1 MKKKNKLFALLLLP
15 VIGMTVIS
23 GCSSA
28 EKTSTG
34 NEVVVNNNG
43 NDYYLDAGIIVNLG
57 KNGELS
63 AVGCEATED
72 NNNVQYVDNI
82 APEKLSKYKSVYINN
97 AIYCVKE
104 SNLYKYTFTDNK
116 NILKKEEITINSDAF
131 ADEYGSK
138 LIYDLKTDGQY
149 LYFII
154 KPSMDYMSAVS
165 KDSLYKIG
173 KMSFDGKEVD
183 WYDVVASSYTIDDG
197 YIYYFNNGYT
207 SDGDSYSFNFENSG
221 LYKMKLDGSGKEL
234 MYNDFETESDT
245 KNQLYFYNLND
256 MKVYGDYLYFANYS
270 SQGENKVCRIK
281 KDGSNLETVSKNS
294 AYSLSLDTENN
305 KLYYIGRS
313 DNTGLAKRKCYE
325 ISLDTFNET
334 ELFETGINE
343 PAIYY
348 FNNYLYLNYSGGLAG
363 GLIYG
368 DGRPK
373 GNFAGLRYDIAN
385 KKVEQLVERY
395 NKQELED
402 GIFTTIKY
410 DGPYLEWKSE

>member
-1 MKKKNKLFALLLLP
+1 MKKKNKLFDLLLLP

-207 SDGDSYSFNFENSG
+207 PDGGSYSFNFENSG

-234 MYNDFETESDT
+234 MYNDFELESDT
-245 KNQLYFYNLND
+245 KNQLYFYDLKD

-270 SQGENKVCRIK
+270 SKGENKVCRIK
-281 KDGSNLETVSKNS
+281 KDGSDFETVSKNS
-294 AYSLSLDTENN
+294 AYSLSFDTENN
-305 KLYYIGRS
+305 KLYYIGRG

-325 ISLDTFNET
+325 ILLDTFDET
-334 ELFETGINE
+334 ELFEIGINE
-343 PAIYY
+343 PDVYY
-348 FNNYLYLNYSGGLAG
+348 YNNYLYLNYADTALAADISSVSSVMIG
-363 GLIYG
+363 E
-368 DGRPK
+368 
-373 GNFAGLRYDIAN
+373 RYDTVN
-385 KKVEQLVERY
+385 KKLELLYGHY
-395 NKQELED
+395 NKQEIKD

>member
-281 KDGSNLETVSKNS
+281 RDGSDFETVSKNS

-305 KLYYIGRS
+305 KLYYVGRS
-313 DNTGLAKRKCYE
+313 DTTGLANRKCYE
-325 ISLDTFNET
+325 ISLDTFDET
-334 ELFETGINE
+334 ELFEISINE
-343 PAIYY
+343 PDIYY
-348 FNNYLYLNYSGGLAG
+348 YNNYLYLNYADTVLAADISTVMIG
-363 GLIYG
+363 E
-368 DGRPK
+368 
-373 GNFAGLRYDIAN
+373 RYDTVN
-385 KKVEQLVERY
+385 KKLELLYGYY
-395 NKQELED
+395 NRQEIKD

-410 DGPYLEWKSE
+410 EGPYLEWKSE

>member
-1 MKKKNKLFALLLLP
+1 MKKKNILFALLLLP

-23 GCSSA
+23 GCSSS

-281 KDGSNLETVSKNS
+281 RDGSDFETVSKNS
-294 AYSLSLDTENN
+294 AYSLSFDTENN
-305 KLYYIGRS
+305 KLYYVGRS
-313 DNTGLAKRKCYE
+313 DTTGLAKRKRYE
-325 ISLDTFNET
+325 ISLDTFDET
-334 ELFETGINE
+334 ELFEISINE
-343 PAIYY
+343 PDVYY
-348 FNNYLYLNYSGGLAG
+348 YNNYLYLNYADTALAADISSVMIG
-363 GLIYG
+363 E
-368 DGRPK
+368 
-373 GNFAGLRYDIAN
+373 RYDTVN
-385 KKVEQLVERY
+385 QKLELLYGHY

>member
-1 MKKKNKLFALLLLP
+1 MKKKNKFSTLLLLP

-23 GCSSA
+23 GCSSVDKA
-28 EKTSTG
+28 STG

-57 KNGELS
+57 KDGELS

-72 NNNVQYVDNI
+72 NDNVQYVDDI
-82 APEKLSKYKSVYINN
+82 VPEKLSKNKSVYINN

-281 KDGSNLETVSKNS
+281 KDGSDFETVSKNS
-294 AYSLSLDTENN
+294 AYSLSFDTENN
-305 KLYYIGRS
+305 KLYYIGRG

-325 ISLDTFNET
+325 ILLDTFDET
-334 ELFETGINE
+334 ELFEIGINE
-343 PAIYY
+343 PDVYY
-348 FNNYLYLNYSGGLAG
+348 YNNYLYLNYADTVLAADISTVMIG
-363 GLIYG
+363 E
-368 DGRPK
+368 
-373 GNFAGLRYDIAN
+373 RYDTVN
-385 KKVEQLVERY
+385 KKLELLYGYY
-395 NKQELED
+395 NRQEIKD

-410 DGPYLEWKSE
+410 EGPYLEWKSE

>member
-207 SDGDSYSFNFENSG
+207 PDGGSYSFNFENSG

-234 MYNDFETESDT
+234 MYNDFEPESDT
-245 KNQLYFYNLND
+245 KNQLYFYDLKD

-270 SQGENKVCRIK
+270 SKGENKVCRIK
-281 KDGSNLETVSKNS
+281 KDGSDFETVSKNS
-294 AYSLSLDTENN
+294 AYSLSFDTENN
-305 KLYYIGRS
+305 KLYYIGRG

-325 ISLDTFNET
+325 ILLDTFDET
-334 ELFETGINE
+334 ELFEIGINE
-343 PAIYY
+343 PDVYY
-348 FNNYLYLNYSGGLAG
+348 YNNYLYLNYADTALAADISSVSSVMIG
-363 GLIYG
+363 E
-368 DGRPK
+368 
-373 GNFAGLRYDIAN
+373 RYDTGN
-385 KKVEQLVERY
+385 KKLELLYGHY
-395 NKQELED
+395 NKQEIKD

>member
-207 SDGDSYSFNFENSG
+207 PDGGSYSFNFENSG

-234 MYNDFETESDT
+234 MYNDFEPESDT
-245 KNQLYFYNLND
+245 KNQLYFYDLKD

-270 SQGENKVCRIK
+270 SKGENKVCRIK
-281 KDGSNLETVSKNS
+281 KDGSDFETVSKNS
-294 AYSLSLDTENN
+294 AYSLSFDTENN
-305 KLYYIGRS
+305 KLYYIGRG

-325 ISLDTFNET
+325 ILLDTFDET
-334 ELFETGINE
+334 ELFEIGINE
-343 PAIYY
+343 PDVYY
-348 FNNYLYLNYSGGLAG
+348 YNNYLYLNYADTALAADISSVSSVMIG
-363 GLIYG
+363 E
-368 DGRPK
+368 
-373 GNFAGLRYDIAN
+373 RYDTVN
-385 KKVEQLVERY
+385 KKLELLYGHY
-395 NKQELED
+395 NKQEIKD

-410 DGPYLEWKSE
+410 DGPYLESM

>member
-270 SQGENKVCRIK
+270 SKGENKVCRIK
-281 KDGSNLETVSKNS
+281 KDGSDFETVSKNS
-294 AYSLSLDTENN
+294 AYSLSFDTENN
-305 KLYYIGRS
+305 KLYYIGRG

-325 ISLDTFNET
+325 ILLDTFDET
-334 ELFETGINE
+334 ELFEIGINE
-343 PAIYY
+343 PDVYY
-348 FNNYLYLNYSGGLAG
+348 YNNYLYLNYADTALAADISSVSSVMIG
-363 GLIYG
+363 E
-368 DGRPK
+368 
-373 GNFAGLRYDIAN
+373 RYDTVN
-385 KKVEQLVERY
+385 KKLELLYGHY
-395 NKQELED
+395 NKQEIKD

>member
-1 MKKKNKLFALLLLP
+1 M
-15 VIGMTVIS
+15 
-23 GCSSA
+23 
-28 EKTSTG
+28 
-34 NEVVVNNNG
+34 
-43 NDYYLDAGIIVNLG
+43 
-57 KNGELS
+57 
-63 AVGCEATED
+63 
-72 NNNVQYVDNI
+72 
-82 APEKLSKYKSVYINN
+82 YKRQ

-281 KDGSNLETVSKNS
+281 RDGSDFETVSKNS
-294 AYSLSLDTENN
+294 AYSLSFDTENN
-305 KLYYIGRS
+305 KLYYVGRS
-313 DNTGLAKRKCYE
+313 DTTGLAKRKCYE
-325 ISLDTFNET
+325 ISLDTFDET
-334 ELFETGINE
+334 ELFEISINE
-343 PAIYY
+343 PDVYY
-348 FNNYLYLNYSGGLAG
+348 YNNYLYLNYADTALAADISSVMIG
-363 GLIYG
+363 E
-368 DGRPK
+368 
-373 GNFAGLRYDIAN
+373 RYDTVN
-385 KKVEQLVERY
+385 QKLELLYGHY

>member
-57 KNGELS
+57 KNVELS

-207 SDGDSYSFNFENSG
+207 PDGGSYSFNFENSG

-234 MYNDFETESDT
+234 MYNDFELESDT
-245 KNQLYFYNLND
+245 KNQLYFYDLKD

-270 SQGENKVCRIK
+270 SKGENKVCRIK
-281 KDGSNLETVSKNS
+281 KDGSDFETVSKNS
-294 AYSLSLDTENN
+294 AYSLSFDTENN
-305 KLYYIGRS
+305 KLYYIGRG

-325 ISLDTFNET
+325 ILLDTFDET
-334 ELFETGINE
+334 ELFEIGINE
-343 PAIYY
+343 PDVYY
-348 FNNYLYLNYSGGLAG
+348 YNNYLYLNYADTALAADISSVSSVMIG
-363 GLIYG
+363 E
-368 DGRPK
+368 
-373 GNFAGLRYDIAN
+373 RYDTVN
-385 KKVEQLVERY
+385 KKLELLYGHY
-395 NKQELED
+395 NKQEIKD

>member
-23 GCSSA
+23 GCSSS

-207 SDGDSYSFNFENSG
+207 PDGGSYSFNFENSG

-234 MYNDFETESDT
+234 MYNDFEPESDT
-245 KNQLYFYNLND
+245 KNQLYFYDLKD

-270 SQGENKVCRIK
+270 SKGENKVCRIK
-281 KDGSNLETVSKNS
+281 KDGSDFETVSKNS
-294 AYSLSLDTENN
+294 AYSLSFDTENN
-305 KLYYIGRS
+305 KLYYIGRG
-313 DNTGLAKRKCYE
+313 DNTRLAKRKCYE
-325 ISLDTFNET
+325 ILLDTFDET
-334 ELFETGINE
+334 ELFEIGINE
-343 PAIYY
+343 PDVYY
-348 FNNYLYLNYSGGLAG
+348 YNNYLYLNYADTALAADISSVSSVMIG
-363 GLIYG
+363 E
-368 DGRPK
+368 
-373 GNFAGLRYDIAN
+373 RYDTVN
-385 KKVEQLVERY
+385 KKLELLYGHY
-395 NKQELED
+395 NKQEIKD

>member
-1 MKKKNKLFALLLLP
+1 MKKKNKFSTLLLLP

-23 GCSSA
+23 GCSSVDKA
-28 EKTSTG
+28 STG

-57 KNGELS
+57 KDGELS

-72 NNNVQYVDNI
+72 NDNVQYVDDI
-82 APEKLSKYKSVYINN
+82 VPEKLSKNKSVYINN

-131 ADEYGSK
+131 VDEYSVK
-138 LIYDLKTDGQY
+138 MINELTSDGKN
-149 LYFII
+149 LFFII
-154 KPSMDYMSAVS
+154 KPEQNYITEQKDYS
-165 KDSLYKIG
+165 KDSLFKIG
-173 KMSFDGKEVD
+173 KMSFDGKKVD
-183 WYDVVASSYTIDDG
+183 WYDDVVASSYTINDG

-207 SDGDSYSFNFENSG
+207 PDGDSYSFNFEKSG

-245 KNQLYFYNLND
+245 KNQLYFYNLKD

-305 KLYYIGRS
+305 KLYYVGRS
-313 DNTGLAKRKCYE
+313 DTTGLANRKCYE
-325 ISLDTFNET
+325 ISLDTFDET
-334 ELFETGINE
+334 ELFEISINE
-343 PAIYY
+343 PDIYY
-348 FNNYLYLNYSGGLAG
+348 YNNYLYLNYADTVLAADISTVMIG
-363 GLIYG
+363 E
-368 DGRPK
+368 
-373 GNFAGLRYDIAN
+373 RYDTVN
-385 KKVEQLVERY
+385 KKLELLYGYY
-395 NKQELED
+395 NRQEIKD

-410 DGPYLEWKSE
+410 EGPYLEWKSE

>member
-23 GCSSA
+23 GCSSS

-207 SDGDSYSFNFENSG
+207 PDGGSYSFNFENSG

-234 MYNDFETESDT
+234 MYNDFEPESDT
-245 KNQLYFYNLND
+245 KNQLYFYDLKD

-270 SQGENKVCRIK
+270 SKGENKVCRIK
-281 KDGSNLETVSKNS
+281 KDGSDFETVSKNS
-294 AYSLSLDTENN
+294 AYSLSFDTENN
-305 KLYYIGRS
+305 KLYYIGRG

-325 ISLDTFNET
+325 ILLDTFDET
-334 ELFETGINE
+334 ELFEIGINE
-343 PAIYY
+343 PDVYY
-348 FNNYLYLNYSGGLAG
+348 YNNYLYLNYADTALAADISSVSSVMIG
-363 GLIYG
+363 E
-368 DGRPK
+368 
-373 GNFAGLRYDIAN
+373 RYDTVN
-385 KKVEQLVERY
+385 KKLELLYGHY
-395 NKQELED
+395 NK
-402 GIFTTIKY
+402 
-410 DGPYLEWKSE
+410 

>member
-207 SDGDSYSFNFENSG
+207 PDGGSYSFNFENSG
-221 LYKMKLDGSGKEL
+221 LYKMKLDGSSKEL
-234 MYNDFETESDT
+234 MYNDFEPESDT
-245 KNQLYFYNLND
+245 KNQLYFYDLKD

-270 SQGENKVCRIK
+270 SKGENKVCRIK
-281 KDGSNLETVSKNS
+281 KDGSDFETVSKNS
-294 AYSLSLDTENN
+294 AYSLSFDTENN
-305 KLYYIGRS
+305 KLYYIGRG

-325 ISLDTFNET
+325 ILLDTFDET
-334 ELFETGINE
+334 ELFEIGINE
-343 PAIYY
+343 PDVYY
-348 FNNYLYLNYSGGLAG
+348 YNNYLYLNYADTALAADISSVSSVMIG
-363 GLIYG
+363 E
-368 DGRPK
+368 
-373 GNFAGLRYDIAN
+373 RYDTVN
-385 KKVEQLVERY
+385 KKLELLYGHY
-395 NKQELED
+395 NKQEIKD

>member
-207 SDGDSYSFNFENSG
+207 PDGGSYSFNFENSG

-234 MYNDFETESDT
+234 MYNDFEPESDT
-245 KNQLYFYNLND
+245 KNQLYFYDLKD

-270 SQGENKVCRIK
+270 SKGENKVCRIK
-281 KDGSNLETVSKNS
+281 KDGSDFENVSKNS
-294 AYSLSLDTENN
+294 AYSLSFDTENN
-305 KLYYIGRS
+305 KLYYIGRG

-325 ISLDTFNET
+325 ILLDTFDET
-334 ELFETGINE
+334 ELFEIGINE
-343 PAIYY
+343 PDVYY
-348 FNNYLYLNYSGGLAG
+348 YNNYLYLNYADTALAADISSVSSVMIG
-363 GLIYG
+363 E
-368 DGRPK
+368 
-373 GNFAGLRYDIAN
+373 RYDTVN
-385 KKVEQLVERY
+385 KKLELLYGHY
-395 NKQELED
+395 NKQEIKD

>member
-43 NDYYLDAGIIVNLG
+43 NDNYLDAGIIVNLG

-207 SDGDSYSFNFENSG
+207 PDGGSYSFNFENSG
-221 LYKMKLDGSGKEL
+221 LYKMKLDGSSKEL
-234 MYNDFETESDT
+234 MYNDFEPESDT
-245 KNQLYFYNLND
+245 KNQLYFYDLKD

-270 SQGENKVCRIK
+270 SKGENKVCRIK
-281 KDGSNLETVSKNS
+281 KDGSDFETVSKNS
-294 AYSLSLDTENN
+294 AYSLSFDTENN
-305 KLYYIGRS
+305 KLYYIGRG

-325 ISLDTFNET
+325 ILLDTFDET
-334 ELFETGINE
+334 ELFEIGINE
-343 PAIYY
+343 PDVYY
-348 FNNYLYLNYSGGLAG
+348 YNNYLYLNYADTALAADISSVSSVMIG
-363 GLIYG
+363 E
-368 DGRPK
+368 
-373 GNFAGLRYDIAN
+373 RYDTVN
-385 KKVEQLVERY
+385 KKLELLYGHY
-395 NKQELED
+395 NKQEIKD

>member
-82 APEKLSKYKSVYINN
+82 VPEKLSKYKSVYINN

-183 WYDVVASSYTIDDG
+183 WYDVVASSYTIDEG

-207 SDGDSYSFNFENSG
+207 PDGGSYSFNFENSG

-234 MYNDFETESDT
+234 MYNDFEPESDT
-245 KNQLYFYNLND
+245 KNQLYFYDLKD

-270 SQGENKVCRIK
+270 SKGENKVCRIK
-281 KDGSNLETVSKNS
+281 KDGSDFETVSKNS
-294 AYSLSLDTENN
+294 AYSLSFDTENN
-305 KLYYIGRS
+305 KLYYIGRG

-325 ISLDTFNET
+325 ILLDTFDET
-334 ELFETGINE
+334 ELFEIGINE
-343 PAIYY
+343 PDVYY
-348 FNNYLYLNYSGGLAG
+348 YNNYLYLNYADTALAADISSVSSVMIG
-363 GLIYG
+363 E
-368 DGRPK
+368 
-373 GNFAGLRYDIAN
+373 RYDTVN
-385 KKVEQLVERY
+385 KKLELLYGHY
-395 NKQELED
+395 NKQEIKD

>member
-207 SDGDSYSFNFENSG
+207 PDGGSYSFNFENSG

-234 MYNDFETESDT
+234 MYNDFEPESDT
-245 KNQLYFYNLND
+245 KNQLYFYDLKD

-270 SQGENKVCRIK
+270 SKGENKVCRIK
-281 KDGSNLETVSKNS
+281 KDGSDFETVSKNS
-294 AYSLSLDTENN
+294 AYSLSFDTENN
-305 KLYYIGRS
+305 KLYYIGRG

-325 ISLDTFNET
+325 ILLDTFDET
-334 ELFETGINE
+334 ELFEIGINE
-343 PAIYY
+343 PDVYY
-348 FNNYLYLNYSGGLAG
+348 YNNYLYLNYADTALAADISSVSSVMIG
-363 GLIYG
+363 E
-368 DGRPK
+368 
-373 GNFAGLRYDIAN
+373 RYDSVN
-385 KKVEQLVERY
+385 KKLELLYGHY
-395 NKQELED
+395 NKQEIKD

>member
-281 KDGSNLETVSKNS
+281 RDGSDFETVSKNS
-294 AYSLSLDTENN
+294 AYSLSFDTENN
-305 KLYYIGRS
+305 KLYYVGRS
-313 DNTGLAKRKCYE
+313 DTTGLAKRKCYE
-325 ISLDTFNET
+325 ISLDTFDET
-334 ELFETGINE
+334 ELFEISINE
-343 PAIYY
+343 PDVYY
-348 FNNYLYLNYSGGLAG
+348 YNNYLYLNYADTALAADISSVMIG
-363 GLIYG
+363 E
-368 DGRPK
+368 
-373 GNFAGLRYDIAN
+373 RYDTVN
-385 KKVEQLVERY
+385 QKLELLYGYY
-395 NKQELED
+395 NRQEIKD

-410 DGPYLEWKSE
+410 EGPYLEWKSE

>member
-23 GCSSA
+23 GCSSS

-82 APEKLSKYKSVYINN
+82 APEKLSKYQSVYINN

-281 KDGSNLETVSKNS
+281 RDGSDFETVSKNS
-294 AYSLSLDTENN
+294 AYSLSFDTENN
-305 KLYYIGRS
+305 KLYYVGRS
-313 DNTGLAKRKCYE
+313 DTTGLAKRKCYE
-325 ISLDTFNET
+325 ISLDTFDET
-334 ELFETGINE
+334 ELFEISINE
-343 PAIYY
+343 PDVYY
-348 FNNYLYLNYSGGLAG
+348 YNNYLYLNYADTALAADISSVMIG
-363 GLIYG
+363 E
-368 DGRPK
+368 
-373 GNFAGLRYDIAN
+373 RYDTVN
-385 KKVEQLVERY
+385 QKLELLYGHY

>member
-207 SDGDSYSFNFENSG
+207 PDGGSYSFNFENSG
-221 LYKMKLDGSGKEL
+221 LYKMKLDGSSKEL
-234 MYNDFETESDT
+234 MYNDFEPESDT
-245 KNQLYFYNLND
+245 KNQLYFYDLKD

-270 SQGENKVCRIK
+270 SKGENKVCRIK
-281 KDGSNLETVSKNS
+281 KDGSDFETVSKNS
-294 AYSLSLDTENN
+294 AYSLSFDTENN
-305 KLYYIGRS
+305 KLYYIRRG

-325 ISLDTFNET
+325 ILLDTFDET
-334 ELFETGINE
+334 ELFEIGINE
-343 PAIYY
+343 PDVYY
-348 FNNYLYLNYSGGLAG
+348 YNNYLYLNYADTALAADISSVSSVMIG
-363 GLIYG
+363 E
-368 DGRPK
+368 
-373 GNFAGLRYDIAN
+373 RYDTVN
-385 KKVEQLVERY
+385 KKLELLYGHY
-395 NKQELED
+395 NKQEIKD

>member
-72 NNNVQYVDNI
+72 NNNEQYVDNI

-207 SDGDSYSFNFENSG
+207 PDGGSYSFNFENSG

-234 MYNDFETESDT
+234 MYNDFEPESDT
-245 KNQLYFYNLND
+245 KNQLYFYDLKD

-270 SQGENKVCRIK
+270 SKGENKVCRIK
-281 KDGSNLETVSKNS
+281 KDGSDFETVSKNS
-294 AYSLSLDTENN
+294 AYSLSFDTENN
-305 KLYYIGRS
+305 KLYYIGRG

-325 ISLDTFNET
+325 ILLDTFDET
-334 ELFETGINE
+334 ELFEIGINE
-343 PAIYY
+343 PDVYY
-348 FNNYLYLNYSGGLAG
+348 YNNYLYLNYADTALAADISSVSSVMIG
-363 GLIYG
+363 E
-368 DGRPK
+368 
-373 GNFAGLRYDIAN
+373 RYDTVN
-385 KKVEQLVERY
+385 KKLELLYGHY
-395 NKQELED
+395 NKQEIKD

>member
-1 MKKKNKLFALLLLP
+1 MKKKNILFALLLLP

-23 GCSSA
+23 GCSSS

-281 KDGSNLETVSKNS
+281 RDGSDFETVSKNS
-294 AYSLSLDTENN
+294 AYSLSFDTENN
-305 KLYYIGRS
+305 KLYYVGRS
-313 DNTGLAKRKCYE
+313 DTTGLAKRKCYE
-325 ISLDTFNET
+325 ISLDTFDET
-334 ELFETGINE
+334 ELFEISINE
-343 PAIYY
+343 PDVYY
-348 FNNYLYLNYSGGLAG
+348 YNNYLYLNYADTALAADISSVMIG
-363 GLIYG
+363 E
-368 DGRPK
+368 
-373 GNFAGLRYDIAN
+373 RYDTVN
-385 KKVEQLVERY
+385 QKLELLYGHY

>member
-173 KMSFDGKEVD
+173 KMSFDCKEVD

-207 SDGDSYSFNFENSG
+207 PDGGSYSFNFENSG

-234 MYNDFETESDT
+234 MYNDFEPESDT
-245 KNQLYFYNLND
+245 KNQLYFYDLKD

-270 SQGENKVCRIK
+270 SKGENKVCRIK
-281 KDGSNLETVSKNS
+281 KDGSDFETVSKNS
-294 AYSLSLDTENN
+294 AYSLSFDTENN
-305 KLYYIGRS
+305 KLYYIGRG

-325 ISLDTFNET
+325 ILLDTFDET
-334 ELFETGINE
+334 ELFEIGINE
-343 PAIYY
+343 PDVYY
-348 FNNYLYLNYSGGLAG
+348 YNNYLYLNYADTALAADISSVSSVMIG
-363 GLIYG
+363 E
-368 DGRPK
+368 
-373 GNFAGLRYDIAN
+373 RYDTVN
-385 KKVEQLVERY
+385 KKLELLYGHY
-395 NKQELED
+395 NKQEIKD

>member
-165 KDSLYKIG
+165 KDSLFKIG
-173 KMSFDGKEVD
+173 KMSFDGKKVD
-183 WYDVVASSYTIDDG
+183 WYDDVVASSYTINDG

-281 KDGSNLETVSKNS
+281 RDGSDFETVSKNS
-294 AYSLSLDTENN
+294 AYSLSFDTENN
-305 KLYYIGRS
+305 KLYYVGRS
-313 DNTGLAKRKCYE
+313 DTTGLAKRKCYE
-325 ISLDTFNET
+325 ISLDTFDET
-334 ELFETGINE
+334 ELFEISINE
-343 PAIYY
+343 PDVYY
-348 FNNYLYLNYSGGLAG
+348 YNNYLYLNYADTALAADISSVMIG
-363 GLIYG
+363 E
-368 DGRPK
+368 
-373 GNFAGLRYDIAN
+373 RYDTVN
-385 KKVEQLVERY
+385 QKLELLYGHY

>member
-207 SDGDSYSFNFENSG
+207 PDGGSYSFNFENSG

-234 MYNDFETESDT
+234 MYNDFEPESDT
-245 KNQLYFYNLND
+245 KNQLYFYDLKD

-270 SQGENKVCRIK
+270 SKGENKVCRIK
-281 KDGSNLETVSKNS
+281 KDGSDFETVSKNS
-294 AYSLSLDTENN
+294 AYSLSFDTENN
-305 KLYYIGRS
+305 KLYYIGRG

-325 ISLDTFNET
+325 ILLDTFDET
-334 ELFETGINE
+334 ELFEISINE
-343 PAIYY
+343 PDVYY
-348 FNNYLYLNYSGGLAG
+348 YNNYLYLNYADTALAADISSVSSVMIG
-363 GLIYG
+363 E
-368 DGRPK
+368 
-373 GNFAGLRYDIAN
+373 RYDTVN
-385 KKVEQLVERY
+385 KKLELLYGHY
-395 NKQELED
+395 NKQEIKD

>member
-1 MKKKNKLFALLLLP
+1 MKKKNKFSTLLLLP

-281 KDGSNLETVSKNS
+281 RDGSDFETVSKNS
-294 AYSLSLDTENN
+294 AYSLSFDTENN
-305 KLYYIGRS
+305 KLYYVGRS
-313 DNTGLAKRKCYE
+313 DTTGLAKRKCYE
-325 ISLDTFNET
+325 ISLDTFDET
-334 ELFETGINE
+334 ELFEISINE
-343 PAIYY
+343 PDVYY
-348 FNNYLYLNYSGGLAG
+348 YNNYLYLNYADTALAADISSVMIG
-363 GLIYG
+363 E
-368 DGRPK
+368 
-373 GNFAGLRYDIAN
+373 RYDTVN
-385 KKVEQLVERY
+385 QKLELLYGHY

>member
-1 MKKKNKLFALLLLP
+1 MKNKLFALLLLP

-207 SDGDSYSFNFENSG
+207 PDGGSYSFNFENSG

-234 MYNDFETESDT
+234 MYNDFEPESDT
-245 KNQLYFYNLND
+245 KNQLYFYDLKD

-270 SQGENKVCRIK
+270 SKGENKVCRIK
-281 KDGSNLETVSKNS
+281 KDGSDFETVSKNS
-294 AYSLSLDTENN
+294 AYSLSFDTENN
-305 KLYYIGRS
+305 KLYYIGRG

-325 ISLDTFNET
+325 ILLDTFDET
-334 ELFETGINE
+334 ELFEIGINE
-343 PAIYY
+343 PDVYY
-348 FNNYLYLNYSGGLAG
+348 YNNYLYLNYADTALAADISSVSSVMIG
-363 GLIYG
+363 E
-368 DGRPK
+368 
-373 GNFAGLRYDIAN
+373 RYDTVN
-385 KKVEQLVERY
+385 KKLELLYGHY
-395 NKQELED
+395 NKQEIKD

>member
-34 NEVVVNNNG
+34 NEVVINNNG

-207 SDGDSYSFNFENSG
+207 PDGGSYSFNFENSG

-234 MYNDFETESDT
+234 MYNDFEPESDT
-245 KNQLYFYNLND
+245 KNQLYFYDLKD

-270 SQGENKVCRIK
+270 SKGENKVCRIK
-281 KDGSNLETVSKNS
+281 KDGSDFETVSKNS
-294 AYSLSLDTENN
+294 AYSLSFDTENN
-305 KLYYIGRS
+305 KLYYIGRG

-325 ISLDTFNET
+325 ILLDTFDET
-334 ELFETGINE
+334 ELFEIGINE
-343 PAIYY
+343 PDVYY
-348 FNNYLYLNYSGGLAG
+348 YNNYLYLNYADTALAADISSVSSVMIG
-363 GLIYG
+363 E
-368 DGRPK
+368 
-373 GNFAGLRYDIAN
+373 RYDTVN
-385 KKVEQLVERY
+385 KKLELLYGHY
-395 NKQELED
+395 NKQEIKD

>member
-43 NDYYLDAGIIVNLG
+43 NDYYLEAGIIVNLG

-116 NILKKEEITINSDAF
+116 NILKKEEIIINSDAF

-281 KDGSNLETVSKNS
+281 RDGSDFETVSKNS
-294 AYSLSLDTENN
+294 AYSLSFDTENN
-305 KLYYIGRS
+305 KLYYVGRS
-313 DNTGLAKRKCYE
+313 DTTGLAKRKCYE
-325 ISLDTFNET
+325 ISLDTFDET
-334 ELFETGINE
+334 ELFEISINE
-343 PAIYY
+343 PDVYY
-348 FNNYLYLNYSGGLAG
+348 YNNYLYLNYADTALAADISSVMIG
-363 GLIYG
+363 E
-368 DGRPK
+368 
-373 GNFAGLRYDIAN
+373 RYDTVN
-385 KKVEQLVERY
+385 QKLELLYGHY

>member
-82 APEKLSKYKSVYINN
+82 APEKLSIYKSVYINN

-207 SDGDSYSFNFENSG
+207 PDGGSYSFNFENSG

-234 MYNDFETESDT
+234 MYNDFEPESDT
-245 KNQLYFYNLND
+245 KNQLYFYDLKD

-270 SQGENKVCRIK
+270 SKGENKVCRIK
-281 KDGSNLETVSKNS
+281 KDGSDFETVSKNS
-294 AYSLSLDTENN
+294 AYSLSFDTENN
-305 KLYYIGRS
+305 KLYYIGRG

-325 ISLDTFNET
+325 ILLDTFDET
-334 ELFETGINE
+334 ELFEIGINE
-343 PAIYY
+343 PDVYY
-348 FNNYLYLNYSGGLAG
+348 YNNYLYLNYADTALAADISSVSSVMIG
-363 GLIYG
+363 E
-368 DGRPK
+368 
-373 GNFAGLRYDIAN
+373 RYDTVN
-385 KKVEQLVERY
+385 KKLELLYGHY
-395 NKQELED
+395 NKQEIKD

>member
-207 SDGDSYSFNFENSG
+207 PDGGSYSFNFENSG
-221 LYKMKLDGSGKEL
+221 LYKMKLDGSSKEL
-234 MYNDFETESDT
+234 MYNDFEPESDT
-245 KNQLYFYNLND
+245 KNQLYFYNLKD

-270 SQGENKVCRIK
+270 SKGENKVCRIK
-281 KDGSNLETVSKNS
+281 KDGSDFETVSKNS
-294 AYSLSLDTENN
+294 AYSLSFDTENN
-305 KLYYIGRS
+305 KLYYIGRG

-325 ISLDTFNET
+325 ILLDTFDET
-334 ELFETGINE
+334 ELFEIGINE
-343 PAIYY
+343 PDVYY
-348 FNNYLYLNYSGGLAG
+348 YNNYLYLNYADTALAADISSVSSVMIG
-363 GLIYG
+363 E
-368 DGRPK
+368 
-373 GNFAGLRYDIAN
+373 RYDTVN
-385 KKVEQLVERY
+385 KKLELLYGHY
-395 NKQELED
+395 NKQEIKD

>member
-183 WYDVVASSYTIDDG
+183 WYDVVASSYRIDDG

-245 KNQLYFYNLND
+245 KNQLYFYNLKD

-305 KLYYIGRS
+305 KLYYVGRS
-313 DNTGLAKRKCYE
+313 DTTGLANRKCYE
-325 ISLDTFNET
+325 ISLDTFDET
-334 ELFETGINE
+334 ELFEISINE
-343 PAIYY
+343 PDVYY
-348 FNNYLYLNYSGGLAG
+348 YNNYLYLNYADTVLAADISTVMIG
-363 GLIYG
+363 E
-368 DGRPK
+368 
-373 GNFAGLRYDIAN
+373 RYDTVN
-385 KKVEQLVERY
+385 KKLELLYGYY
-395 NKQELED
+395 NRQEIKD

-410 DGPYLEWKSE
+410 EGPYLEWKSE

>member
-57 KNGELS
+57 KNGELR

-207 SDGDSYSFNFENSG
+207 PDGGSYSFNFENSG
-221 LYKMKLDGSGKEL
+221 LYKMKLDGSGKEF
-234 MYNDFETESDT
+234 MYNDFEPESDT
-245 KNQLYFYNLND
+245 KNQLYFYDLKD

-270 SQGENKVCRIK
+270 SKGENKVCRIK
-281 KDGSNLETVSKNS
+281 KDGSDFETVSKNS
-294 AYSLSLDTENN
+294 AYSLSFDTENN
-305 KLYYIGRS
+305 KLYYIGRG

-325 ISLDTFNET
+325 ILLDTFDET
-334 ELFETGINE
+334 ELFEIGINE
-343 PAIYY
+343 PDVYY
-348 FNNYLYLNYSGGLAG
+348 YNNYLYLNYADTALAADISSVSSVMIG
-363 GLIYG
+363 E
-368 DGRPK
+368 
-373 GNFAGLRYDIAN
+373 RYDTVN
-385 KKVEQLVERY
+385 KKLELLYGHY
-395 NKQELED
+395 NKQEIKD

>member
-1 MKKKNKLFALLLLP
+1 MKKKNKFSTLLLLP

-23 GCSSA
+23 GCSSVDKA
-28 EKTSTG
+28 STG

-57 KNGELS
+57 KDGELS

-72 NNNVQYVDNI
+72 NDNVQYVDDI
-82 APEKLSKYKSVYINN
+82 VPEKLSKNKSVYINN

-281 KDGSNLETVSKNS
+281 RDGSDFETVSKNS
-294 AYSLSLDTENN
+294 AYSLSFDTENN
-305 KLYYIGRS
+305 KLYYVGRS
-313 DNTGLAKRKCYE
+313 DTTGLAKRKCYE
-325 ISLDTFNET
+325 ISLDTFDET
-334 ELFETGINE
+334 ELFEISINE
-343 PAIYY
+343 PDVYY
-348 FNNYLYLNYSGGLAG
+348 YNNYLYLNYADTALAADISSVMIG
-363 GLIYG
+363 E
-368 DGRPK
+368 
-373 GNFAGLRYDIAN
+373 RYDTVN
-385 KKVEQLVERY
+385 QKLELLYGHY

>member
-23 GCSSA
+23 GCSSS

-72 NNNVQYVDNI
+72 NNNVQYVDDI
-82 APEKLSKYKSVYINN
+82 VPEKLSKNKSVYINN

-131 ADEYGSK
+131 VDEYSVK
-138 LIYDLKTDGQY
+138 MINELTSDGKN
-149 LYFII
+149 LFFII
-154 KPSMDYMSAVS
+154 KPEQNYITEQKDYS
-165 KDSLYKIG
+165 KDSLFKIG
-173 KMSFDGKEVD
+173 KMSFDGKKVD
-183 WYDVVASSYTIDDG
+183 WYDDVVASSYTINDG

-207 SDGDSYSFNFENSG
+207 PDGDSYSFNFEKSG
-221 LYKMKLDGSGKEL
+221 LYKMKIDGSGKEL

-245 KNQLYFYNLND
+245 KNQLYFYNLKD

-281 KDGSNLETVSKNS
+281 RDGSDFETVSKNS
-294 AYSLSLDTENN
+294 AYSLSFDTENN
-305 KLYYIGRS
+305 KLYYVGRS
-313 DNTGLAKRKCYE
+313 DTTGLAKRKCYE
-325 ISLDTFNET
+325 ISLDTFDET
-334 ELFETGINE
+334 ELFEISINE
-343 PAIYY
+343 PDVYY
-348 FNNYLYLNYSGGLAG
+348 YNNYLYLNYADTALAADISSVMIG
-363 GLIYG
+363 E
-368 DGRPK
+368 
-373 GNFAGLRYDIAN
+373 RYDTVN
-385 KKVEQLVERY
+385 QKLELLYGHY

>member
-281 KDGSNLETVSKNS
+281 RDGSDFETVSKNS

-305 KLYYIGRS
+305 KLYYVGRS
-313 DNTGLAKRKCYE
+313 DTTGLANRKCYE
-325 ISLDTFNET
+325 ISLDTFDET
-334 ELFETGINE
+334 ELFEISINE
-343 PAIYY
+343 PDIYY
-348 FNNYLYLNYSGGLAG
+348 YNNYLYLNYADTVLAADISTVMIG
-363 GLIYG
+363 E
-368 DGRPK
+368 
-373 GNFAGLRYDIAN
+373 RYDTVN
-385 KKVEQLVERY
+385 KKLELLYGYY
-395 NKQELED
+395 NRQEIKD

-410 DGPYLEWKSE
+410 EGPYLEWKGE

>member
-1 MKKKNKLFALLLLP
+1 MSTIDNYLNSSIYVDENVEYVMNKD
-15 VIGMTVIS
+15 IGMALGSVYVAIS
-23 GCSSA
+23 
-28 EKTSTG
+28 KWFR
-34 NEVVVNNNG
+34 
-43 NDYYLDAGIIVNLG
+43 NDIKAQMNFFT
-57 KNGELS
+57 KE
-63 AVGCEATED
+63 
-72 NNNVQYVDNI
+72 
-82 APEKLSKYKSVYINN
+82 KSVYINN

-207 SDGDSYSFNFENSG
+207 PDGGSYSFNFENSG

-234 MYNDFETESDT
+234 MYNDFEPESDT
-245 KNQLYFYNLND
+245 KNQLYFYDLKD

-270 SQGENKVCRIK
+270 SKGENKVCRIK
-281 KDGSNLETVSKNS
+281 KDGSDFETVSKNS
-294 AYSLSLDTENN
+294 AYSLSFDTENN
-305 KLYYIGRS
+305 KLYYIGRG

-325 ISLDTFNET
+325 ILLDTFDET
-334 ELFETGINE
+334 ELFEIGINE
-343 PAIYY
+343 PDVYY
-348 FNNYLYLNYSGGLAG
+348 YNNYLYLNYADTALAADISSVSSVMIG
-363 GLIYG
+363 E
-368 DGRPK
+368 
-373 GNFAGLRYDIAN
+373 RYDTVN
-385 KKVEQLVERY
+385 KKLELLYGHY
-395 NKQELED
+395 NKQEIKD

>member
-281 KDGSNLETVSKNS
+281 RDGSDFETVSKNS
-294 AYSLSLDTENN
+294 AYSLSFDTENN
-305 KLYYIGRS
+305 KLYYVGRS
-313 DNTGLAKRKCYE
+313 DTTGLAKRKCYE
-325 ISLDTFNET
+325 ISLDTFDET
-334 ELFETGINE
+334 ELFEISINE
-343 PAIYY
+343 PDVYY
-348 FNNYLYLNYSGGLAG
+348 YNNYLYLNYADTALAADISSVSSVMIG
-363 GLIYG
+363 E
-368 DGRPK
+368 
-373 GNFAGLRYDIAN
+373 RYDTVN
-385 KKVEQLVERY
+385 KKLELLYGHY
-395 NKQELED
+395 NKQEIKD